1 MYYLGVDLGGT
12 TIKVGLVN
20 EAYEIIDNMSCPTGR
35 ERSAQEVLKD
45 MAMLCK
51 KVMDK
56 HSVTE
61 KDLDSIGIGS
71 PGIASPEEGVILS
84 SSNLNFDHVNVRAEI
99 QKYINVPVFVEND
112 ANCAALGEAICGA
125 AKGEKNVIVVTL
137 GTGVGGGIIAD
148 GKINRG
154 SFCGAGEIGHMV
166 INCVDGEPCGCG
178 RKGCWEQYA
187 SATALIRI
195 AKEAAAKDPSTKI
208 LAHAKEGKIDKINA
222 KNVFDAAHE
231 EDATAKAVLEKY
243 FKYIACGVANLINI
257 LEPDMIVLG
266 GGMSAQKEYL
276 TTPVEKYVK
285 EEMYGGLSLKTKI
298 KAATLGN
305 EAGIIGAAFLGKSLA

>member
-35 ERSAQEVLKD
+35 ERAAEEVLKD

-56 HSVTE
+56 HGVTE
-61 KDLDSIGIGS
+61 KELDSIGIGS
-71 PGIASPEEGVILS
+71 PGIASPEEGIILS
-84 SSNLNFDHVNVRAEI
+84 SSNLNFDHVNVRSEI

-112 ANCAALGEAICGA
+112 ANCAALGEAVCGA

-166 INCVDGEPCGCG
+166 IDCVDGVQCGCG

-187 SATALIRI
+187 SATALIRM
-195 AKEAAAKDPSTKI
+195 AKEAAEKESNTKI
-208 LAHAKEGKIDKINA
+208 LVHAREGKIENINA

-231 EDATAKAVLEKY
+231 EDSVAKAVLERY

-276 TTPVEKYVK
+276 TVPVEKFVK

-298 KAATLGN
+298 TAATLGN